1 LSIINSYAAAHFSF
15 FSGVQRYD
23 ILAIKAKKVVKITN
37 HVLWPTELYRRFCG
51 CKLTTFFWTSKRI
64 FCFYSL

>member
-23 ILAIKAKKVVKITN
+23 ILAIKAKKAVN
-37 HVLWPTELYRRFCG
+37 Y
-51 CKLTTFFWTSKRI
+51 
-64 FCFYSL
+64 